1 MLLMHVL
8 FLLQSR
14 ILLCNTLTCLNAFAD
29 PDEYIPERWMRSADG
44 SRTHDLPKMAVL
56 PFGYGARNCVGRRF
70 AEQEV
75 YLAAIKVGNSSS

>member
-44 SRTHDLPKMAVL
+44 SRTCECWWMK
-56 PFGYGARNCVGRRF
+56 GRRGMDLGVRVLNTKL
-70 AEQEV
+70 E
-75 YLAAIKVGNSSS
+75 